1 MLVDAV
7 RATFG
12 FPAALAIVA
21 AVVVG
26 MAMPAVDRWLGV
38 KVPFFDFA
46 DQQAARSILEAITTV
61 TVSVVGI
68 AFSVTVVA
76 FTLTANQLSPR
87 VLRSFRRDLLSQL
100 TLAAFLGTAVYCLAV
115 LARLG
120 TLGSQRVPSLSLALA
135 TLFGLAAFALFAAF
149 IGHIANMLQPSSVIS
164 SISEEARAHLSVPY
178 PHEVGEEP
186 EDGDRAA
193 ADFERAIGE
202 RHELPV
208 RLEREGFLTEVRADD
223 LLECAEAD
231 DLYVRQRARVGAYL
245 LPGQAVATAWLPAG
259 PDGEE
264 VEERLREYFS
274 LGPQR
279 TLPQDPSFPVR
290 QLADVALKGLSPG
303 INDPTTAANAME
315 ALSAGLVHF
324 TRPPHPCRYRAD
336 GDGRP
341 RFRAE
346 VPDLADL
353 VRLGFEQVI
362 HYAGDDPV
370 LPGRLRG
377 LLEAVAAAARDSEL
391 EAGEV
396 ERLATTIA

>member
-26 MAMPAVDRWLGV
+26 MAMPAVDRWLNV
-38 KVPFFDFA
+38 DVPFFDFA

-120 TLGSQRVPSLSLALA
+120 TLGGQRVPSLSLALA
-135 TLFGLAAFALFAAF
+135 TLLGLGSFALFAAF
-149 IGHIANMLQPSSVIS
+149 IGHIASMLQPSSVIA
-164 SISEEARAHLSVPY
+164 SISEEARDHLSHPY
-178 PHEVGEEP
+178 PLEIGEEP

-193 ADFERAIGE
+193 ADFARAAGE
-202 RHELPV
+202 RRELAI
-208 RLEREGFLTEVRADD
+208 RLDREGFLTEVQADD
-223 LLECAEAD
+223 LLECAED
-231 DLYVRQRARVGAYL
+231 EDLYVRQRVQVGAYL
-245 LPGQAVATAWLPAG
+245 LPGQAVASAWLPEG
-259 PDGEE
+259 CDREE
-264 VEERLREYFS
+264 VGERLRGFFS

-315 ALSAGLVHF
+315 GMSAGLIHF

-341 RFRAE
+341 RFHAD
-346 VPDLADL
+346 VPDLAEL

-362 HYAGDDPV
+362 HYSADDPV
-370 LPGRLRG
+370 LPRRLHG
-377 LLEAVAAAARDSEL
+377 LLGEISAAARENGL
-391 EAGEV
+391 EAEEV
-396 ERLATTIA
+396 ERLAATVA